1 MHEISNRKAV
11 IDFKLIENKPLGAS
25 YGLLTL
31 ESAEALP
38 QIRPGQFA
46 QVRIDGSKETFL
58 RRPIS
63 ICEAEG
69 NRVKLLVRR
78 AGPGTDALLR
88 TEEGATI
95 NCMLPLGNGW
105 TLPAKGDPEL
115 RLLLIGGGVGVAP
128 LYALGK
134 ELKALG
140 CKPEFLLGARSE
152 ADLLMLGEFKALGT
166 VHITTDDGSAGTH
179 GVVTAHKRLT
189 HPADQVYCCGPMPM
203 MKAVARATA
212 RLGAPCEVSL
222 ENVMA
227 CGLGACL
234 CCVEKTMRGN
244 VCVCTEGPVFNVKHL
259 LWQD

>member
-1 MHEISNRKAV
+1 MHEIKNRKAV
-11 IDFKLIENKPLGAS
+11 IDFKLTENIPLGAS

-31 ESAEALP
+31 ESASELP
-38 QIRPGQFA
+38 AIQPGQFA

-63 ICEAEG
+63 ICEAGE
-69 NRVKLLVRR
+69 RHVKLLVRR

-88 TEEGATI
+88 TEPGATV

-105 TLPAKGDPEL
+105 TLPTKADPEL
-115 RLLLIGGGVGVAP
+115 KLLLIGGGVGVAP
-128 LYALGK
+128 LLALGR
-134 ELKALG
+134 ELKSRGYA
-140 CKPEFLLGARSE
+140 PEFLLGARSE
-152 ADLLMLGEFKALGT
+152 ADLLMLDEFKALGT

-189 HPADQVYCCGPMPM
+189 HPADQIYCCGPMPM
-203 MKAVARATA
+203 MKAVARAA
-212 RLGAPCEVSL
+212 SRLGAPCEVSL

>member
-1 MHEISNRKAV
+1 MHEIKNRKAV
-11 IDFKLIENKPLGAS
+11 IDFTLTENLPLGSNYA
-25 YGLLTL
+25 LMTLT
-31 ESAEALP
+31 SATPLP
-38 QIRPGQFA
+38 SVEPGQFA

-63 ICEAEG
+63 ICEAGETY
-69 NRVKLLVRR
+69 VKLLVRR
-78 AGPGTDALLR
+78 AGPGTDALIR
-88 TEEGATI
+88 TEVGSTV
-95 NCMLPLGNGW
+95 NCMLPLGHGW

-128 LYALGK
+128 LLTLGK
-134 ELKALG
+134 ELVAMG

-152 ADLLMLGEFKALGT
+152 ADLLLLDEFRALGT
-166 VHITTDDGSAGTH
+166 VHLTTDDGSAGTQ

-189 HPADQVYCCGPMPM
+189 HPADQIYCCGPMPM
-203 MKAVARATA
+203 MKAVARSAA

-244 VCVCTEGPVFNVKHL
+244 VCVCTEGPVFNVNKL